1 MPARDAMRDRGRTR
15 LRRLF
20 GAPAKASRA
29 ARLGHWLGMR
39 AILVAPEQVGL
50 REGLRSAIAVGVMM
64 GLATAWGR
72 PLMAW
77 SAFAAFWTCLVDPGG
92 PRRPRLRAMVL
103 FGIVGTVLAGL
114 MSCVAGMGLAVA
126 FPMLA
131 TVTFLCGLA
140 RGHGAAATQ
149 VGVLAAIVG
158 VVAVCYPMAPS
169 GALMLAGLFALG
181 AGWAL
186 AICVLAWPVD
196 PYAPARRAT
205 AALLREEAGMAYD
218 LLDRAGAGPAQP
230 ATARV
235 GAYRRAIRARIERTR
250 GMVGTIGA
258 EEGGSPVRRA
268 LSAGIE
274 AGDRIFVALIAMEH
288 DRAAA
293 HGSGRPADRRALRRI
308 VAAIVRTRQQVLRV
322 DPDHVRMRRLAV
334 SLRRQARTVDGVAA
348 QALAVCGDALQ
359 ELADAWERAAEAVA
373 GAPDG
378 GGRTPAGPSHASGSP
393 PGPWW
398 RRIVLPHAARHA
410 ARLSVAVVVAYGL
423 TILLGLPYAY
433 WATMAVVVVMQPQ
446 AATTGPRMV
455 ERMLGSVAGGIMAAI
470 LGASLPMAATLLL
483 IFPLAAATI
492 ALRSVNY
499 TLFVLFLTPLFVLVT
514 DLGSPGHG
522 WGVALARAVD
532 NVLGSVVGLLGC
544 LVLWPERTVA
554 TFPGRLAEAVG
565 ANMRYLALVADPAVS
580 DTARIDAARRDAGV
594 ASTAAEI
601 ARQRLRLEGLRRSA
615 QLDLAA
621 DLLLALRQVAGMAS
635 VAWLERMSGQARP
648 DGDRAAAYA
657 AIGAAMA
664 ARLRGKGPAGPPV
677 DGTDLPSD
685 IAHLVRAADAYAVSG
700 APAVRDSGKRV

>member
-1 MPARDAMRDRGRTR
+1 MRDRGRAR

-20 GAPAKASRA
+20 GAPARASRV

-39 AILVAPEQVGL
+39 AILIAPEQVGL
-50 REGLRSAIAVGVMM
+50 REGLRAAVAVGVMM
-64 GLATAWGR
+64 GLATGLGQ

-92 PRRPRLRAMVL
+92 PRRPRLRAMVM
-103 FGIVGTVLAGL
+103 FGGIGTLLAGV

-126 FPMLA
+126 FPVLA
-131 TVTFLCGLA
+131 AVTFLCGLG

-158 VVAVCYPMAPS
+158 VVAVCYPMSPS
-169 GALMLAGLFALG
+169 GALALAGLFALG

-186 AICVLAWPVD
+186 AICTLAWPVD

-218 LLDRAGAGPAQP
+218 LLDRADTGPDLAG
-230 ATARV
+230 RSRI

-274 AGDRIFVALIAMEH
+274 AGDRVFVALIAMEH
-288 DRAAA
+288 DLAASHGRA
-293 HGSGRPADRRALRRI
+293 RPADRRVLRRMV
-308 VAAIVRTRQQVLRV
+308 VAIARTRQQVLRV
-322 DPDHVRMRRLAV
+322 DPDHARMRRLAA
-334 SLRRQARTVDGVAA
+334 SLRRQARTTQGVAA
-348 QALAVCGDALQ
+348 QALGVCGDALRD
-359 ELADAWERAAEAVA
+359 LAEAWAQAA
-373 GAPDG
+373 GGTAAPHAEA
-378 GGRTPAGPSHASGSP
+378 GRAGTGLPDA
-393 PGPWW
+393 PGARGALW
-398 RRIVLPHAARHA
+398 RRMILPHAARHA

-455 ERMLGSVAGGIMAAI
+455 ERMLGSVAGGIVAAV
-470 LGASLPMAATLLL
+470 LGVSLPMPATVLL

-544 LVLWPERTVA
+544 LVLWPERTAVHFSA
-554 TFPGRLAEAVG
+554 RLAEAVA

-580 DTARIDAARRDAGV
+580 DIARIEAARRDAGV

-615 QLDLAA
+615 RLDRAA
-621 DLLLALRQVAGMAS
+621 DLLLALRQVAGGAS
-635 VAWLERMSGQARP
+635 VAWLERMSGQAPQDGAP
-648 DGDRAAAYA
+648 DGPPDGRRAAAYA
-657 AIGAAMA
+657 VIGAALA
-664 ARLRGKGPAGPPV
+664 ARLRGEGTAPPPV
-677 DGTDLPSD
+677 DSGELSPD
-685 IAHLVRAADAYAVSG
+685 IAHLLRAADAYAAHG
-700 APAVRDSGKRV
+700 

>member
-1 MPARDAMRDRGRTR
+1 MPARGAMRDRGRAR

-20 GAPAKASRA
+20 GAPARASRV

-39 AILVAPEQVGL
+39 AILIAPEQVGL
-50 REGLRSAIAVGVMM
+50 REGLRAAVAVGVMM
-64 GLATAWGR
+64 GLATGLGQ

-92 PRRPRLRAMVL
+92 PRRPRLRAMVM
-103 FGIVGTVLAGL
+103 FGIMGTMLAGL
-114 MSCVAGMGLAVA
+114 MSCVAGMGLVVA
-126 FPMLA
+126 FPVLA
-131 TVTFLCGLA
+131 AVTFLCGLS

-158 VVAVCYPMAPS
+158 VVAVCYPMSPS
-169 GALMLAGLFALG
+169 GALGLAGLFALG

-186 AICVLAWPVD
+186 AICTLAWPVD

-205 AALLREEAGMAYD
+205 AALLREEAGMAHD
-218 LLDRAGAGPAQP
+218 LLDRADTGRDAAGR
-230 ATARV
+230 TRI

-288 DRAAA
+288 DLAAS
-293 HGSGRPADRRALRRI
+293 HGAARPADRRVLRRM
-308 VAAIVRTRQQVLRV
+308 VAAIARTRQQVLRV
-322 DPDHVRMRRLAV
+322 DPDHARMRRLAA
-334 SLRRQARTVDGVAA
+334 SLRRQARMTQGVAT
-348 QALAVCGDALQ
+348 QALGVCGDALWD
-359 ELADAWERAAEAVA
+359 LAAAWEQAA
-373 GAPDG
+373 GAGPISTQTEAGLPD
-378 GGRTPAGPSHASGSP
+378 ASGP
-393 PGPWW
+393 RGALW

-455 ERMLGSVAGGIMAAI
+455 ERMLGSVAGGIVAAV
-470 LGASLPMAATLLL
+470 LGVALPMPATVLL

-522 WGVALARAVD
+522 WGVALARAGD

-544 LVLWPERTVA
+544 FVLWPERTA
-554 TFPGRLAEAVG
+554 ANFSTRLAEAVA

-580 DTARIDAARRDAGV
+580 DIARIDTARRDAGV

-615 QLDLAA
+615 RLDRAA
-621 DLLLALRQVAGMAS
+621 DLLLALRQVAGVAS
-635 VAWLERMSGQARP
+635 VAWLERMSGQTP
-648 DGDRAAAYA
+648 DGPPDGRRAAA
-657 AIGAAMA
+657 
-664 ARLRGKGPAGPPV
+664 
-677 DGTDLPSD
+677 
-685 IAHLVRAADAYAVSG
+685 
-700 APAVRDSGKRV
+700 